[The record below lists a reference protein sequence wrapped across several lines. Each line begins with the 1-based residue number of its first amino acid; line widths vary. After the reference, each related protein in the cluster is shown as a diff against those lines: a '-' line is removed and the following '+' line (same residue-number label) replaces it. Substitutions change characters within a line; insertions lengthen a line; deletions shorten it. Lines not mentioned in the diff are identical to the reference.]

1 MLDGKICVVTGA
13 ANGIGRATVE
23 EMAKQGAAAV
33 VVADVDEQG
42 GKEAVA
48 AAEAAGAE
56 GLFVRTDVTSSAE
69 IRALID
75 ATEQRFGGLDV
86 LHNNVGALEASFTDQ
101 LTVDVL
107 PEEVWERVYQ
117 INLRS
122 YFLATRYAAA
132 LLKQSTRGPNI
143 VNTSSVSGIVAYPM
157 GPAYAATKGGVIQ
170 LTKAT
175 AVDLA
180 PTVRCNCVCPAATET
195 AMMRRY
201 LDVADDPADLL
212 RMMTA
217 THLVRRAG
225 QAGDIAK
232 LVCFLASDDAS
243 FVNGAAYLIDGGSLA
258 WRGSNA

>member
-1 MLDGKICVVTGA
+1 M
-13 ANGIGRATVE
+13 
-23 EMAKQGAAAV
+23 
-33 VVADVDEQG
+33 
-42 GKEAVA
+42 
-48 AAEAAGAE
+48 
-56 GLFVRTDVTSSAE
+56 
-69 IRALID
+69 
-75 ATEQRFGGLDV
+75 
-86 LHNNVGALEASFTDQ
+86 
-101 LTVDVL
+101 L
-107 PEEVWERVYQ
+107 PEEIWERVYQ

-132 LLKQSTRGPNI
+132 LLKRSNRGPNI
-143 VNTSSVSGIVAYPM
+143 VNTASVSGLVAYPM

-225 QAGDIAK
+225 RPEDIAK